1 MSMKIP
7 SLNGIGPTP
16 GVGRTEIDHPAP
28 EKTPGARSTPEELAA
43 IVAAS
48 AEQASEA
55 ADKAKSERAG
65 FIEDVRK
72 LVASGSYRV
81 DFDKLADNIIDDEK
95 ARTSSRR

>member
-16 GVGRTEIDHPAP
+16 GVGRTENEQPAS
-28 EKTPGARSTPEELAA
+28 EKTPGARSTAEELAA
-43 IVAAS
+43 IVADS

-55 ADKAKSERAG
+55 ADKAKTERAS

-72 LVASGSYRV
+72 MVASGSYQV
-81 DFDKLADNIIDDEK
+81 DFDKLVDKIIDDES
-95 ARTSSRR
+95 ARSSSRR